1 MTKCPMCSTKMK
13 IEKKELEP
21 GVYTTV
27 EVCPKCADE
36 WIGEKEYQKLYTLF
50 KRRTFKVGGSVAVR
64 IPQELAVALKIGSG
78 DEVKFTLDGKKLII
92 ETS

>member
-1 MTKCPMCSTKMK
+1 MK
-13 IEKKELEP
+13 TEKKELEH
-21 GVYTTV
+21 GVYTKV

-36 WIGEKEYQKLYTLF
+36 WIDENEYKKLYTLF
-50 KRRTFKVGGSVAVR
+50 KRRTFKIGGSVAVR

-92 ETS
+92 ESS